1 MLNFF
6 IKLKKIIIF
15 SLPSFFVILLTLFN
29 IIVSKNFL
37 DFGIFIALHGIF
49 FWFLYT
55 PNLLPPF
62 IIVILGFLQDI
73 IYFLPLGS
81 TPLIF
86 LLSIILIRIYKN
98 LFLEPSFLGN
108 WFSFSIIFVISI
120 FSSWALLSLI
130 NFNMIPINPI
140 FFKIFINMLFFPFS
154 YILSYFFL
162 HQFKLEQINKK
173 KNV

>member
-6 IKLKKIIIF
+6 IKFKQIIIY
-15 SLPSFFVILLTLFN
+15 SLPSLFVILFTLFN
-29 IIVSKNFL
+29 IAVSKSFL
-37 DFGIFIALHGIF
+37 DFGLFIALHGIF

-86 LLSIILIRIYKN
+86 LLSIMLIRIYKN

-162 HQFKLEQINKK
+162 HQFKLQQINKK